1 MSIPTVS
8 QVLRGTGRISEK
20 TREKVL
26 KATKKLHYVPDSRAA
41 SIRSGENREIGFVIN
56 QLLNPFNA
64 EVVSGVVALLEA
76 EGYLVSI
83 LDTRDDAIRQGHQ
96 LEAFIRNGRGGLLWV
111 PATDTPQETF
121 DMLRAQRTPTV
132 TFMRPSGHEFDHLGI
147 RDADATAAATTHLL
161 DPGHEF
167 DHLGIRDADATA
179 AATTHLLNLGHKHI
193 AFLGGTDLASV
204 RRARIAG
211 FQNTMASRGLNGDVV
226 WPCEDNKRGGMDAFF
241 ALKKHHPEVTAVVC
255 IGDMVALGACLALIR
270 MGLRP
275 GVDVSVMGF
284 DNIDDAAL
292 ATPSLSTMA
301 ISPMQMG
308 AQLAHLLLERIRDPD
323 LPIRYAE
330 VSAELIIRE
339 TTGPRS

>member
-147 RDADATAAATTHLL
+147 RDADATAAATTYLL
-161 DPGHEF
+161 D
-167 DHLGIRDADATA
+167 
-179 AATTHLLNLGHKHI
+179 LGHKHI

-301 ISPMQMG
+301 ISPRQMG

>member
-83 LDTRDDAIRQGHQ
+83 LDTRDDAIRQAHQ

-132 TFMRPSGHEFDHLGI
+132 TFMRPS
-147 RDADATAAATTHLL
+147 
-161 DPGHEF
+161 GHEF

-241 ALKKHHPEVTAVVC
+241 ALNKHHPEVTAVVC